1 VGLYDSALL
10 IGCVDSALG
19 QVDNMEHESAMNYEL
34 EGLPDSDKERFE
46 RIRAAQIEKYGS
58 ERPEQLHSVLH
69 TIRRA
74 LYQRQE
80 SDSIKEGDFALFRS
94 ARLSM
99 ALLLEEE
106 VEKDEELL
114 RKTLATHL
122 ELCYIDLNGPQ
133 NSTSRERELNHEA
146 PFNPSQGVLTPSI
159 VNITNV
165 YIERLGL
172 TRAET
177 KSLFLKHSSRHL
189 SGINIPIMAEDG
201 WNKLEPNLIFK
212 HEDR

>member
-1 VGLYDSALL
+1 MG
-10 IGCVDSALG
+10 
-19 QVDNMEHESAMNYEL
+19 HESAIKCEL
-34 EGLPDSDKERFE
+34 EALSDSDKERFE
-46 RIRAAQIEKYGS
+46 RIRAAQIEKHGS
-58 ERPEQLHSVLH
+58 ERPEQLHSALH

-74 LYQRQE
+74 SYQRQE
-80 SDSIKEGDFALFRS
+80 SESIKEGNFALFRS

-106 VEKDEELL
+106 VDIDEELL

-133 NSTSRERELNHEA
+133 SSTARERELNNEL

-159 VNITNV
+159 VNITKV
-165 YIERLGL
+165 YIERSDL

-177 KSLFLKHSSRHL
+177 KSLFLKHNGRHL
-189 SGINIPIMAEDG
+189 SGLNLPLSVDDG
-201 WNKLEPNLIFK
+201 WNKLESNLIFK
-212 HEDR
+212 HE

>member
-1 VGLYDSALL
+1 
-10 IGCVDSALG
+10 
-19 QVDNMEHESAMNYEL
+19 MEHESAIKCEL
-34 EGLPDSDKERFE
+34 EALSDSDKERFE
-46 RIRAAQIEKYGS
+46 RIRAAQVEKYGS
-58 ERPEQLHSVLH
+58 ERPEQLHSALH

-80 SDSIKEGDFALFRS
+80 SESIKEGNFALFHS

-133 NSTSRERELNHEA
+133 NSTARERERTNEA
-146 PFNPSQGVLTPSI
+146 PFDPSQGVLAPSI
-159 VNITNV
+159 VNCTNG
-165 YIERLGL
+165 YIERSDL

-177 KSLFLKHSSRHL
+177 ESLFRKHISRHL
-189 SGINIPIMAEDG
+189 SGLNLPLSMDDG
-201 WNKLEPNLIFK
+201 WNELAPKLIFK
-212 HEDR
+212 HE

>member
-1 VGLYDSALL
+1 
-10 IGCVDSALG
+10 
-19 QVDNMEHESAMNYEL
+19 MEHDSTIKREL
-34 EGLPDSDKERFE
+34 EALPEADKERFE
-46 RIRAAQIEKYGS
+46 YIRAAQIEKHGS
-58 ERPEQLHSVLH
+58 ERAEQLHSALH

-80 SDSIKEGDFALFRS
+80 VESIKDGNFALFRN
-94 ARLSM
+94 ARLNT

-106 VEKDEELL
+106 VEKDEGLL

-133 NSTSRERELNHEA
+133 NSTTSERELTKEV
-146 PFNPSQGVLTPSI
+146 PFDPSQGVLAPGI

-177 KSLFLKHSSRHL
+177 EALFYKHNSRHL
-189 SGINIPIMAEDG
+189 SRLNLPLSIDEG
-201 WNKLEPNLIFK
+201 WNKLESDLIFE
-212 HEDR
+212 HE